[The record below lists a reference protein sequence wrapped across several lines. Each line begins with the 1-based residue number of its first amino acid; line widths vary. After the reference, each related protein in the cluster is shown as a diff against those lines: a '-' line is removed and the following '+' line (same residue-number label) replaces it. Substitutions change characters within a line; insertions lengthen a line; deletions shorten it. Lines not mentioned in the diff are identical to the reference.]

1 VKLLL
6 DSVGGEYIYDGC
18 SMSDSDQLL
27 PPGLTGLLGGIRI
40 SGFEIYLP
48 GRASQWLELDETLNI
63 LYGKNGVGKSSIL
76 EALSNFAKGIA
87 FENDAP
93 SARLFFTIDPFESFL
108 DESINNLFDRSLLDP
123 AGRGHEHWDPDP
135 LSSPLPDYGSLL
147 FNSPTTEQ
155 QNRGWE
161 LLTGLPKIPD
171 LQFLYD
177 NLKSILGS
185 RGEELWTGT
194 DDSKLT
200 IRQVVALLIEER
212 IKNESGPVRSTYTH
226 TWPNWYHSYIRT
238 CITTSLFGFT
248 PKYDDLV
255 DTNATW
261 NCEGLPKTA
270 TILGIKGLDSD
281 KFLFYELARH
291 DFWSL
296 LQIVLASRAI
306 GIDFEKYPKLLQ
318 TLRMFVAG
326 IPKFSFYIAPNE
338 DESGHPWELGIRV
351 EEEEVAKELLDRF
364 GRRSSTHPSK
374 ADWMFY
380 GIHRASKHSQM
391 GVQLNL
397 GIPIHKLPFVLA
409 DIRTIDKTAEQIKT
423 LIKARKPHRFSNS
436 KIDIDKVRHSLQ
448 ELSSRTSN
456 FIRQIG
462 VQIDEVS
469 IQLSDDP
476 LDWALDEGIRIE
488 AFDQHSQTWIRQ
500 DLLSE
505 AQQRWI
511 DYSFR
516 LAHLTFY
523 TSPLLILADEP
534 DNGLHTTASR
544 AALES
549 LSTIGGTV
557 IVASHSVAAL
567 RLNKGRIIHVQR
579 DADGST
585 FIESINHDDGDL
597 LNALK
602 LGVDQSDLLA
612 LKRVAVFVEGNHDEL
627 VLRALLADQKN
638 SIIDRIKF
646 LPTRGEKQLTN
657 SVDSQLIL
665 SYTNLDLVIVADN
678 IRTEFFNGKIS
689 DLIAQQTAGVSIA
702 DLCRNLQDWRFRTL
716 EKTKRGRINEE
727 RTMVDILDRAI
738 RIGAL
743 NRIHIMGIEANDILE
758 SIPSSFFNL
767 PFDWNELHRLHEQE
781 KDRNL
786 RESKESGSNVKKTGD
801 FKTWISTNYSMKFTE
816 SVISDAFLRA
826 FREGIPV
833 ELENLKVLLI
843 ALSSTPKVSDPS
855 GLFN

>member
-1 VKLLL
+1 
-6 DSVGGEYIYDGC
+6 
-18 SMSDSDQLL
+18 MSDSDQLL
-27 PPGLTGLLGGIRI
+27 PPGLNGLLGGIRI

-48 GRASQWLELDETLNI
+48 GRASHWLELDETLNI
-63 LYGKNGVGKSSIL
+63 LYGKNGAGKSSIL

-87 FENDAP
+87 FENDVP
-93 SARLFFTIDPFESFL
+93 SARLFFTIDRAQAIL
-108 DESINNLFDRSLLDP
+108 DDLINGLFDRSLLDP
-123 AGRGHEHWDPDP
+123 HGGHEYWDPDP
-135 LSSPLPDYGSLL
+135 QTTPLPDDGSLL
-147 FNSPTTEQ
+147 FNPPTVEE
-155 QNRGWE
+155 QNRAWE
-161 LLTGLPKIPD
+161 LLTGIPKKPD
-171 LQFLYD
+171 FQLVYDKVKAKFGSEGDELWLLENESKITFSQFL
-177 NLKSILGS
+177 S
-185 RGEELWTGT
+185 
-194 DDSKLT
+194 
-200 IRQVVALLIEER
+200 LLIYER
-212 IKNESGPVRSTYTH
+212 LTNESGPVSSVYSH
-226 TWPNWYHSYIRT
+226 TWPYWYDSYIRSS
-238 CITTSLFGFT
+238 ITTSLFGYS
-248 PKYDDLV
+248 PRYDESV
-255 DTNATW
+255 DPTATW
-261 NCEGLPKTA
+261 NCDGLASTA
-270 TILGIKGLDSD
+270 ELLGIEDLETNE
-281 KFLFYELARH
+281 FLFEDLAKR
-291 DFWSL
+291 DIESL
-296 LQIVLASRAI
+296 LRIVIAHRNI
-306 GIDFEKYPKLLQ
+306 GHLGNYPILLD
-318 TLRMFVAG
+318 TLKMFVASMSNS
-326 IPKFSFYIAPNE
+326 SFYISPTG
-338 DESGHPWELGIRV
+338 DDSGHLWDLGVRV
-351 EEEEVAKELLDRF
+351 EEEETAEKLLTLF
-364 GRRSSTHPSK
+364 GKRNHNFPS
-374 ADWMFY
+374 AVNWMFY
-380 GIHRASKHSQM
+380 GMHKASRNSQK
-391 GVQLNL
+391 GVQIPL
-397 GIPIHKLPFVLA
+397 GIPIHKLPFVMA
-409 DIRTIDKTAEQIKT
+409 DIRTIDKTADQVKKIV
-423 LIKARKPHRFSNS
+423 RDFSPHKYSTSR
-436 KIDIDKVRHSLQ
+436 IDLEKVQLLLK
-448 ELSSRTSN
+448 ELSARTSV
-456 FIRQIG
+456 FIKRIG
-462 VQIDEVS
+462 VQIDEVIVS
-469 IQLSDDP
+469 LSDSP
-476 LDWALDEGIRIE
+476 IDWALDEGIKIE

-549 LSTIGGTV
+549 LSTVGGTV
-557 IVASHSVAAL
+557 VVASHSVAAL
-567 RLNKGRIIHVQR
+567 RLDKGRIIHVQR

-612 LKRVAVFVEGNHDEL
+612 LKRVAVFVEGSHDEL

-678 IRTEFFNGKIS
+678 IRTEFFNNKIS
-689 DLIAQQTAGVSIA
+689 DLIDQQTAGVSIA

-767 PFDWNELHRLHEQE
+767 PFDWNELHRLHEQA
-781 KDRNL
+781 KARNL
-786 RESKESGSNVKKTGD
+786 RESKESGSNNRKTGD
-801 FKTWISTNYSMKFTE
+801 FKTWVSMNYSTKFSD

-826 FREGIPV
+826 FRESVPV

-843 ALSSTPKVSDPS
+843 ALASTPKVSDPS

>member
-1 VKLLL
+1 
-6 DSVGGEYIYDGC
+6 
-18 SMSDSDQLL
+18 
-27 PPGLTGLLGGIRI
+27 LGGIRI

-48 GRASQWLELDETLNI
+48 GRASQRLEIDETLNI

-76 EALSNFAKGIA
+76 EALRNFAKGVA
-87 FENDAP
+87 FEKDVP
-93 SARLFFTIDPFESFL
+93 SARLYFEL
-108 DESINNLFDRSLLDP
+108 DRTQVILDDLINRLFDRFHLDP
-123 AGRGHEHWDPDP
+123 VTGGYEHWDPDP
-135 LSSPLPDYGSLL
+135 RTTPLPDDESLL
-147 FNSPTTEQ
+147 FNPPSIEQ
-155 QNRGWE
+155 QNRAWE
-161 LLTGLPKIPD
+161 LLTGIPKRPD
-171 LQFLYD
+171 FQIVYDKVKANFGTEGERLWPGKNGPEVTVNQYLAFLIYD
-177 NLKSILGS
+177 RLAK
-185 RGEELWTGT
+185 
-194 DDSKLT
+194 
-200 IRQVVALLIEER
+200 
-212 IKNESGPVRSTYTH
+212 ESGPVGSAYSH
-226 TWPNWYHSYIRT
+226 TWPYWYDSYIRT

-248 PKYDDLV
+248 PRYDDLV

-261 NCEGLPKTA
+261 NCEGLVETA
-270 TILGIKGLDSD
+270 ELLGIEGLETDR
-281 KFLFYELARH
+281 FLFYELANR
-291 DFWSL
+291 DIESL
-296 LQIVLASRAI
+296 IQIVLASRCV
-306 GIDFEKYPKLLQ
+306 GSDFEKYPKLLQ
-318 TLRMFVAG
+318 TLRMFVAS
-326 IPKFSFYIAPNE
+326 ISKFSFYIASNE
-338 DESGHPWELGIRV
+338 EESGRPWELGIRV
-351 EEEEVAKELLDRF
+351 EDEDMAKELLDRF
-364 GRRSSTHPSK
+364 GRRNHTFPSTT
-374 ADWMFY
+374 DWMFY
-380 GIHRASKHSQM
+380 GINYASKNSQM

-409 DIRTIDKTAEQIKT
+409 DIRTIDKTANQVKT

-436 KIDIDKVRHSLQ
+436 KIDIDKVRLSLQ

-456 FIRQIG
+456 LIKQIG
-462 VQIDEVS
+462 VQIDEVA

-476 LDWALDEGIRIE
+476 LDWALDEGIKIE
-488 AFDQHSQTWIRQ
+488 AFDQHSQSWIRQ

-549 LSTIGGTV
+549 LSTVGGTV
-557 IVASHSVAAL
+557 VVASHSVAAL

-585 FIESINHDDGDL
+585 FIESINHEDGDL

-612 LKRVAVFVEGNHDEL
+612 LKRVAVFVEGSHDVL

-678 IRTEFFNGKIS
+678 IRTEFFNNKIS
-689 DLIAQQTAGVSIA
+689 DLIDQQTAGVSIA

-767 PFDWNELHRLHEQE
+767 PFGWNELHRLHEQA
-781 KDRNL
+781 KARNL
-786 RESKESGSNVKKTGD
+786 RESKESGSNNRKTGD
-801 FKTWISTNYSMKFTE
+801 FKTWVSINYSTKFSD

-826 FREGIPV
+826 FRESVPV

>member
-1 VKLLL
+1 
-6 DSVGGEYIYDGC
+6 
-18 SMSDSDQLL
+18 MSDSDQLL
-27 PPGLTGLLGGIRI
+27 PPGLNGLLGGIRI

-87 FENDAP
+87 FEKDTP
-93 SARLFFTIDPFESFL
+93 SARLFFKNEPLQSFL
-108 DESINNLFDRSLLDP
+108 DEAINNLFDRTQLSLQRD
-123 AGRGHEHWDPDP
+123 EYWDPDP
-135 LSSPLPDYGSLL
+135 STSPLPDGGDLP
-147 FNSPTTEQ
+147 FNPPTFDD
-155 QNRGWE
+155 QNRFWDR
-161 LLTGLPKIPD
+161 LTGVSEQPD
-171 LQFLYD
+171 FQFLYD
-177 NLKSILGS
+177 KLRVVLEP
-185 RGEELWTGT
+185 RGEELWPKA
-194 DDSKLT
+194 DPSKTTL
-200 IRQVVALLIEER
+200 RQSVARLIQER
-212 IKNESGPVRSTYTH
+212 IKNESGPVSSIYTH
-226 TWPNWYHSYIRT
+226 TWPNWYDSYIRT

-255 DTNATW
+255 DTNAIW
-261 NCEGLPKTA
+261 NCEDLPKTA
-270 TILGIKGLDSD
+270 KILGIEGLDSD
-281 KFLFYELARH
+281 KFLFYELAKK
-291 DFWSL
+291 DIWNL
-296 LQIVLASRAI
+296 LQIVIAHRNVGSNL
-306 GIDFEKYPKLLQ
+306 EKYPKLLEA
-318 TLRMFVAG
+318 LKLFVAS
-326 IPKFSFYIAPNE
+326 FFESTFYISPSE
-338 DESGHPWELGIRV
+338 DDSGHPWELGIQV
-351 EEEEVAKELLDRF
+351 ENEEIAKKLLDLF
-364 GRRSSTHPSK
+364 ERRNNHVPSTV
-374 ADWMFY
+374 DWMFY
-380 GIHRASKHSQM
+380 GMHKASRNSQK
-391 GVQLNL
+391 GVQIPL
-397 GIPIHKLPFVLA
+397 GIPIHKLPFITA
-409 DIRTIDKTAEQIKT
+409 DIRTIDKTADQVKKIV
-423 LIKARKPHRFSNS
+423 RNFSPHKYSTSR
-436 KIDIDKVRHSLQ
+436 IDLEKVQLLLK
-448 ELSSRTSN
+448 ELSARTSV
-456 FIRQIG
+456 FLKRIG
-462 VQIDEVS
+462 VQIDEVIVS
-469 IQLSDDP
+469 LSDSP
-476 LDWALDEGIRIE
+476 IDWVLDEGIKIE

-549 LSTIGGTV
+549 LSTVGGTV
-557 IVASHSVAAL
+557 VVASHSVAAL
-567 RLNKGRIIHVQR
+567 RLNKGQIIHVQR

-612 LKRVAVFVEGNHDEL
+612 LKRVAVFVEGSHDEL

-657 SVDSQLIL
+657 SVDSQLLL

-678 IRTEFFNGKIS
+678 IRTEFFNSKIS

-702 DLCRNLQDWRFRTL
+702 DLCRNLQDWRFKTL

-758 SIPSSFFNL
+758 SIPSSYFNL
-767 PFDWNELHRLHEQE
+767 KLDWNELHRLHEQE

-786 RESKESGSNVKKTGD
+786 RESKESGSNIKKTGD

-826 FREGIPV
+826 FRDGIPV

>member
-1 VKLLL
+1 
-6 DSVGGEYIYDGC
+6 
-18 SMSDSDQLL
+18 MSDSDQLL
-27 PPGLTGLLGGIRI
+27 PPGLNGLLGGIRI

-87 FENDAP
+87 FEKDVA
-93 SARLFFTIDPFESFL
+93 SARLYFSIDRTQTIL
-108 DESINNLFDRSLLDP
+108 DDLINGFFDRSLLDP
-123 AGRGHEHWDPDP
+123 KGGGHEYWDPDP
-135 LSSPLPDYGSLL
+135 QTTPLPDDGSLL
-147 FNSPTTEQ
+147 FNPPTIEQ
-155 QNRGWE
+155 QIRGWE
-161 LLTGLPKIPD
+161 LLTGIPKKPD
-171 LQFLYD
+171 FQMLYD
-177 NLKSILGS
+177 KVKHKFGS
-185 RGEELWTGT
+185 EGEKLWPGENDHKITVNQY
-194 DDSKLT
+194 L
-200 IRQVVALLIEER
+200 AFLIYDR
-212 IKNESGPVRSTYTH
+212 IAKESGPVSSTYSH
-226 TWPNWYHSYIRT
+226 TWPYWYDSYIRT

-248 PKYDDLV
+248 PRYDDLV
-255 DTNATW
+255 DTDASW
-261 NCEGLPKTA
+261 NSEGLVETA
-270 TILGIKGLDSD
+270 ELLGIKGLETDR
-281 KFLFYELARH
+281 FRFYELAQR
-291 DFWSL
+291 DIETL
-296 LQIVLASRAI
+296 LQILLASRFI

-318 TLRMFVAG
+318 TLRMLVVG
-326 IPKFSFYIAPNE
+326 IPELSFYIFPNK
-338 DESGHPWELGIRV
+338 DEFGRTWELGIRI
-351 EEEEVAKELLDRF
+351 EEEELAKELLDRF
-364 GRRSSTHPSK
+364 GRRSNTYPSK

-380 GIHRASKHSQM
+380 GIRKLNNSQM

-397 GIPIHKLPFVLA
+397 GIPIHKLPFVMS
-409 DIRTIDKTAEQIKT
+409 DIRTIDKTAEQVKT

-436 KIDIDKVRHSLQ
+436 KIDIEKVRLSLQ
-448 ELSSRTSN
+448 ELSSRTSK
-456 FIRQIG
+456 FIKQIG
-462 VQIDEVS
+462 VQIDEVK
-469 IQLSDDP
+469 IQLSEDP
-476 LDWALDEGIRIE
+476 IEWALDRGITIE
-488 AFDQHSQTWIRQ
+488 AFDHHSQNWIRQ

-505 AQQRWI
+505 AQQRWL

-549 LSTIGGTV
+549 LSTVGGTV
-557 IVASHSVAAL
+557 VVASHSVAAL

-585 FIESINHDDGDL
+585 FIESIDHEDGDL

-612 LKRVAVFVEGNHDEL
+612 LKRVAVFVEGGHDVL

-657 SVDSQLIL
+657 SVDSQLLL

-678 IRTEFFNGKIS
+678 IRTEFFNSKIS
-689 DLIAQQTAGVSIA
+689 DLIAQQTVGVSIA
-702 DLCRNLQDWRFRTL
+702 DLCRNLQDWRFKTL

-758 SIPSSFFNL
+758 SIPSSYFNL
-767 PFDWNELHRLHEQE
+767 KLDWNELHRLHEQE

-786 RESKESGSNVKKTGD
+786 RESKESGSNIKKTGD

-826 FREGIPV
+826 FRDGIPV